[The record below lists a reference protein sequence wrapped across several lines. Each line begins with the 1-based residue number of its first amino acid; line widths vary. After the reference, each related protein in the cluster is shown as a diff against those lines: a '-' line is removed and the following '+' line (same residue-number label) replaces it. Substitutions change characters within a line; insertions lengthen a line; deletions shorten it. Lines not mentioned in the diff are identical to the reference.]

1 MEAEGHYIKLNVEK
15 YGGMI
20 ISPWFD
26 RPLSIAGRLV
36 TEEDGRL
43 VSRLVNVDKDLVM
56 IPNLAI
62 HMNRQVNDGYKYNPQ
77 KDTLPIFG
85 SMEAKGTF
93 MSVMAEAA
101 GIKEE
106 NILGHDLFLYNR
118 EKGTVWGADEAY
130 LSCGRLDDLQCA
142 FASVKGLLAGGNPS
156 CVSVAAVFDNEE
168 VGSGTKQGADSTFL
182 EDTLRRVNRSLGRTE
197 EEYLM
202 ALASSFMVSADN
214 AHAVHPNYGEI
225 ADPTNRPAINEGI
238 VIKYNANQKYTT
250 DAVSAAMFKA
260 ICRKAGVPCQT
271 FTNRSDVAGGSTLGN
286 ISNAHVALNTVD
298 IGLPQLAMHS
308 PYETAGVKD
317 TCYLIQAAKTFFD
330 TCLKAEGK
338 GCYQMR

>member
-1 MEAEGHYIKLNVEK
+1 MTRNQSSVIAFKVPAADFTGFQIMASHSDSPSFKIKENPEMEAEGHYIKLNVEK

-106 NILGHDLFLYNR
+106 SILAMICF
-118 EKGTVWGADEAY
+118 
-130 LSCGRLDDLQCA
+130 
-142 FASVKGLLAGGNPS
+142 
-156 CVSVAAVFDNEE
+156 
-168 VGSGTKQGADSTFL
+168 
-182 EDTLRRVNRSLGRTE
+182 
-197 EEYLM
+197 
-202 ALASSFMVSADN
+202 
-214 AHAVHPNYGEI
+214 
-225 ADPTNRPAINEGI
+225 
-238 VIKYNANQKYTT
+238 YTT
-250 DAVSAAMFKA
+250 VKREQSGAQMKHIFPAAAWMTFSA
-260 ICRKAGVPCQT
+260 P
-271 FTNRSDVAGGSTLGN
+271 L
-286 ISNAHVALNTVD
+286 
-298 IGLPQLAMHS
+298 LP
-308 PYETAGVKD
+308 
-317 TCYLIQAAKTFFD
+317 
-330 TCLKAEGK
+330 
-338 GCYQMR
+338 